1 MKRRIIAL
9 ILVVV
14 MLVATLVSCGYSY
27 SKDDMAQYG
36 SFDKT
41 AFEAA
46 LKELVIEDAEF
57 TTDADTRAQ
66 KVLDHIQELLV
77 AKVDTDAKIREGVVA
92 GNDKLYYCY
101 YVTANIDGKD
111 VTLFTTNM
119 KESSAA
125 SVQLGLTDTEGFA
138 KLVENAF
145 TGVDL
150 KDIAYTTV
158 TSGTAATGK
167 LASISYTVEYTE
179 TVEGVEKV
187 QKLTYD
193 NELVTLGDANHPVAL
208 KLVGSTI
215 ASSQDFEE
223 GGKKYTSAKVNY
235 TVETGKETVIKDVT
249 YTDSKKVK
257 DAAGTEYELKGVE
270 LSYHVYPAYFLE
282 VEELSATT
290 VIKTLLSALS
300 TETTDEDGKDKTE
313 YALPS
318 IEANAELAKAVDE
331 LRAAL
336 KTATTEYDEA
346 LKAKETAEENLKKA
360 EGNVKG
366 ETPTEAE
373 QQSIDAAKDALNG
386 NADKNIK
393 GAIPTLNEKEEAKNK
408 AEADLDAKIAELVT
422 AIGEDKVVTEYK
434 DDVYET
440 LLDEYNHAIKMS
452 LAKQVWKKMQE
463 YATATVDN
471 LPKAAIQSAY
481 DRMIEQYEY
490 TFYEG
495 SYTSES
501 DSSESNYKHY
511 NGEFRTFLADK
522 MGADSYTDAKHEV
535 WADAKDYVLPIVVV
549 YTVAAEFDLTVTKD
563 DIKAAKDDTTKNYSY
578 YEFYNGEENVEVAIQ
593 FDKLMNSI
601 LEYEENEQT
610 GAYDYKKV
618 TYTIAD

>member
-1 MKRRIIAL
+1 MKRRITAL

-14 MLVATLVSCGYSY
+14 MLALALVSCGYSY
-27 SKDDMAQYG
+27 RKDDMTQYG
-36 SFDKT
+36 SFDKA

-46 LKELVIEDAEF
+46 LAELVIEDADF
-57 TTDADTRAQ
+57 TTDEATRAQ
-66 KVLDHIQELLV
+66 KVIDHIQELLV
-77 AKVDTDAKIREGVVA
+77 AKVDTDAKITDGVVA

-101 YVTANIDGKD
+101 YVTANVGGTD

-119 KESSAA
+119 KESSAS
-125 SVQLGLTDTEGFA
+125 SVQLGLADTEGLA

-145 TGVDL
+145 SGVNL

-179 TVEGVEKV
+179 TVEGTEKV

-193 NELVTLGDANHPVAL
+193 NELVTLGDASHPVAT
-208 KLVGSTI
+208 KLVDSTI

-235 TVETGKETVIKDVT
+235 TVETGVETLIKDVT
-249 YTDSKKVK
+249 YTESKTAT
-257 DAAGTEYELKGVE
+257 DAKGTSHELKDVE
-270 LSYHVYPAYFLE
+270 LTYHVYPVYFLE
-282 VEELSATT
+282 VEELNATSI
-290 VIKTLLSALS
+290 IKSLLTALT
-300 TETTDEDGKDKTE
+300 TETTDEDGEAKTE
-313 YALPS
+313 YAIPS

-336 KTATTEYDEA
+336 ETATTEYEEA
-346 LKAKETAEENLKKA
+346 LEAKETAEDDLA
-360 EGNVKG
+360 EAESAVKG

-408 AEADLDAKIAELVT
+408 AEADFDAKVAELIT
-422 AIGEDKVVTEYK
+422 AIGEDKVVSEYK
-434 DDVYET
+434 DDIYKT
-440 LLDEYNHAIKMS
+440 LLEEYNDSIKMN
-452 LAKQVWKKMQE
+452 LAAAVWDKMQE
-463 YATATVDN
+463 LSSATADN
-471 LPKAAIQSAY
+471 LPKDAIQSAY
-481 DRMIEQYEY
+481 DRMIDQYEY

-495 SYTSES
+495 TYNSET
-501 DSSESNYKHY
+501 SESNYSHY
-511 NGEFRTFLADK
+511 DGQFRSFLADK

-535 WADAKDYVLPIVVV
+535 WADAKDYVLPIVVI
-549 YTVAAEFDLTVTKD
+549 YTVAAEYDLTVTKD
-563 DIKAAKDDTTKNYSY
+563 DIKAAKEDTTKNYSY

-601 LEYEENEQT
+601 LEYDENEET
-610 GAYDYKKV
+610 GAFDYKKL
-618 TYTIAD
+618 TYTLKTN